1 MEKLTIRDADVAGKR
16 VFVRVDFNVPLA
28 DGRVTDDSRIRAA
41 IPTIMT
47 LVHSGAKVIL
57 ASHLG
62 RPNGK
67 VSDSLRLRPVG
78 QRLTELLRRNVPVT
92 GDALGLGTEDA
103 LKRMRPGE
111 ILMLE
116 NLRFHAEEE
125 ANDPAFA
132 ATLASY
138 ADIYVND
145 AFGSAH
151 RAHASTVG
159 IAKLLPAYAG
169 LLMERELEM
178 LSKLLEDPERPFA
191 AILGGAKVSDKIRVI
206 DHLLTKVDMLVLG
219 GGMANTFLLAQGK
232 AIGKSLAE
240 PDRVQDAQRILA
252 TAEKNGVRVVLPVD
266 VIVAKEVTRGTE
278 YKTLQAEKI
287 PASWHIV
294 DLGKASQDLMVE
306 ALSDAKTVFWNG
318 PLGVFEIP
326 SFAHGTNAVARLLA
340 DRAEHGATVVI
351 GGGDSVASITQQG
364 LADKMTHISTGGG
377 ASLEFLEGRELPG
390 VTVLLDRPQEPKP
403 AKKAAAAAA
412 TKAVAKSPAKSTAK
426 PAAKPLAKPAAKSTA
441 KPAAK
446 PLAKPAAKAAASKP
460 VAKAATKASPARA
473 ASKPAAKP
481 ATKASTAKAAPKPAA
496 KPTAKPAPKATT
508 AKPVAKATA
517 AKPAASA
524 KPPTTTGTRTT
535 TKPPAARAGARTEKR
550 A

>member
-1 MEKLTIRDADVAGKR
+1 MDKLTIRDADVAGKR
-16 VFVRVDFNVPLA
+16 AFVRVDFNVPLA
-28 DGRVTDDSRIRAA
+28 DGKVQDDSRIRAS
-41 IPTIMT
+41 IPTIIT
-47 LVHSGAKVIL
+47 LVQAGAKVIL

-78 QRLTELLRRNVPVT
+78 QRLAEMLRRNVPVT
-92 GDALGLGTEDA
+92 GDALGVGTEDA

-111 ILMLE
+111 IVMLE
-116 NLRFHAEEE
+116 NLRFHPEEE

-138 ADIYVND
+138 ADLYVND
-145 AFGSAH
+145 AFGTAH

-159 IAKLLPAYAG
+159 VPKLLPAYAG
-169 LLMERELEM
+169 LLMERELTM
-178 LSKLLEDPERPFA
+178 LSRLLESPERPFA
-191 AILGGAKVSDKIRVI
+191 AILGGAKVSDKIKVI
-206 DHLLTKVDMLVLG
+206 DNLLTRVDLLILG

-240 PDRVQDAQRILA
+240 PDRVEDARRILR
-252 TAEKNGVRVVLPVD
+252 TAEKNKVRVVLPID

-306 ALSDAKTVFWNG
+306 ALADVKTVFWNG

-326 SFAHGTNAVARLLA
+326 SFAHGTNAVARMLA

-351 GGGDSVASITQQG
+351 GGGDSAAAIIGQG

-390 VTVLLDRPQEPKP
+390 VAVLLDRPESERAKAPAPKKSADKKSVVKKP
-403 AKKAAAAAA
+403 AATTKSAA
-412 TKAVAKSPAKSTAK
+412 TKPA
-426 PAAKPLAKPAAKSTA
+426 
-441 KPAAK
+441 
-446 PLAKPAAKAAASKP
+446 
-460 VAKAATKASPARA
+460 
-473 ASKPAAKP
+473 
-481 ATKASTAKAAPKPAA
+481 
-496 KPTAKPAPKATT
+496 PTKPAPK
-508 AKPVAKATA
+508 
-517 AKPAASA
+517 KPAAS
-524 KPPTTTGTRTT
+524 GSR
-535 TKPPAARAGARTEKR
+535 R
-550 A
+550 